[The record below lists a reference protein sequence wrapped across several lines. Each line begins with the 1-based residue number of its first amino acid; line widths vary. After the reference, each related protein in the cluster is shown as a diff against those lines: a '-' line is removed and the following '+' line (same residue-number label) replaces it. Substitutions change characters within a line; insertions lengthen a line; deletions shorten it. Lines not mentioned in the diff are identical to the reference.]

1 MDASSISREGRDL
14 AETAREHPVLD
25 VIARSGYVVLGLL
38 HLLVG
43 WLAIRIATG
52 SGSGEASNSGALAQ
66 IAEAPGGRVALWLA
80 VAGLGALSLWRLLQ
94 VAVGPEL
101 KHRVKGAALG
111 VVYLSLAATTAT
123 FAGGAS
129 TSDGEKASD
138 VTATVLNQPA
148 GAVAVGIGGLV
159 IVGVGLYSI
168 YQGISRKF
176 VENLE
181 RGAESGN
188 VGTAIVATGVVG
200 YIARGVAF
208 AVLGGLVVWA
218 ALTNDPEKAGGLDAA
233 LRYIGEQPFGMVLLI
248 VVGVGLMMYGLFCL
262 ARARYADADS

>member
-138 VTATVLNQPA
+138 VTATVLNQ
-148 GAVAVGIGGLV
+148 
-159 IVGVGLYSI
+159 
-168 YQGISRKF
+168 GISRKF